1 MELQKTKLQICPNMA
16 TSRRTGE
23 TTQMT
28 ATLKNNIT
36 ELIGQT
42 PILKLNKITTNHSKA
57 NIYAKLEFLNPGGSI
72 KDRIGIQMIE
82 AAEAQGLIK
91 PGYTIVEPTSGNTGL
106 GLAMAAIAKGYKMI
120 FTLPDKMSKEKIDLL
135 RAFGAKVIVT
145 PTNVAPD
152 HPANY
157 IKVAERITK
166 ETPNA
171 FMPNQYFNKSN
182 PEAHYRTTGPEIWTQ
197 TEGKIDILVASMGTG
212 GTISGIGRYLKEK
225 NPNIRII
232 GVDPEGSMYH
242 HEFYGTKGE
251 IHSYKVEGIG
261 EDFIPSNL
269 NLKLIDEI
277 IIVNDKEAFLTA
289 RKLAQQE
296 GLFAGGSAGAAV
308 FAALQVADRQEN
320 KGKIIVVILPDT
332 GRNYLNKFYS
342 DEWMIENG
350 YMEGQE
356 EKISISHLI
365 SSKTNKISQVVT
377 VRSDAEIG
385 IAIAL
390 LKKYGISQL
399 PVVGDDGIQ
408 VGSIREIAIVKKLA
422 GEEVAGNQK
431 VREFMEPPL
440 PTVDIDAK
448 IATPLSLLKTQ
459 NALAV
464 TRNGRIVD
472 IITTID
478 VINYLLNG
486 GMQ

>member
-1 MELQKTKLQICPNMA
+1 MG
-16 TSRRTGE
+16 TSYGTGE
-23 TTQMT
+23 TTY
-28 ATLKNNIT
+28 LNSKLNENIT
-36 ELIGQT
+36 ELIGHT
-42 PILKLNKITTNHSKA
+42 PILKLNRITEGQEGK
-57 NIYAKLEFLNPGGSI
+57 IYAKLEFLNPGGSI
-72 KDRIGIQMIE
+72 KDRIGIAMIE

-182 PEAHYRTTGPEIWTQ
+182 PEAHYRTTGPEIWEQ
-197 TEGKIDILVASMGTG
+197 TEGKIDILVACMGTG
-212 GTISGIGRYLKEK
+212 GTISGIGQYLKEK
-225 NPNIRII
+225 NPNVRLV
-232 GVDPEGSMYH
+232 GVDPEGSIYH

-251 IHSYKVEGIG
+251 VHSYKVEGIG
-261 EDFIPSNL
+261 EDFLPSNL
-269 NLKLIDEI
+269 NLKLLDEI
-277 IIVNDKEAFLTA
+277 ITVNDKDAFLTA

-308 FAALQVADRQEN
+308 FAALQVASRLEN
-320 KGKIIVVILPDT
+320 KDKLIVVILPDT
-332 GRNYLNKFYS
+332 GRNYLNKIYS
-342 DEWMIENG
+342 DDWMIENG
-350 YMEGQE
+350 YIEGKE
-356 EKISISHLI
+356 EKISVSHLLGNKTTKINRLI
-365 SSKTNKISQVVT
+365 SIQPDV
-377 VRSDAEIG
+377 EIG

-390 LKKYGISQL
+390 MKKYGISQL
-399 PVVGDDGIQ
+399 PVISGDTQ
-408 VGSIREIAIVKKLA
+408 VGSIREIAIMKKLSDKT
-422 GEEVAGNQK
+422 VSSNQK
-431 VREFMEPPL
+431 VSEFMEPPL
-440 PTVDIDAK
+440 PTVDIDEK
-448 IATPLSLLKTQ
+448 IVTPLNLLKTQ

-464 TRNGRIVD
+464 TQNGKIID

-478 VINYLLNG
+478 IINYLLNG
-486 GMQ
+486 GM